1 MDTGISS
8 LGGMQINGEEY
19 FSVST
24 DDRGFASRIRKLAKE
39 NPGKVIVKK
48 EAEENDGC
56 LYVWLPKSWVRLSP
70 PVKRNISDEE
80 RERRRQIMKNR
91 NASSGDRNGNGENE
105 PVYPFADPAEEIF
118 VDEDD
123 PIIY

>member
-91 NASSGDRNGNGENE
+91 NASSDDRNGYGMKSDVFFSDEDVRE
-105 PVYPFADPAEEIF
+105 TSEEY
-118 VDEDD
+118 DD